1 MNAGLL
7 ETQAN
12 HTVDAFLGG
21 RVTLI
26 QPRKGHR
33 AGLDAALLQ
42 ALVPA
47 SAWGLAIDLGTG
59 VGTVAFCLAAR
70 AVRLSVVGI
79 ERDPGLVACG
89 AEALT
94 LPQNASFAG
103 RVRLV
108 AAKIAESPDLRGR
121 LAIAEDAGWVL
132 MNPPFRSE
140 AIGTPSPDVRRR
152 GAHMAEEGLLES
164 WLSAAGKLMK
174 RGAMLGLI
182 HRADALMEVIHSLS
196 GRFGSIQIRPVH
208 PSQSAAAIRILVTA
222 LRASRAPPAILPA
235 LMRHQ
240 PGGGWTPQTDA
251 LLRGEAELAT

>member
-47 SAWGLAIDLGTG
+47 SAGGLAIDLGTG

-182 HRADALMEVIHSLS
+182 HRADALMEVIQSLS
-196 GRFGSIQIRPVH
+196 GRIRLDPDPSCSSLPVRGSDPHSRH
-208 PSQSAAAIRILVTA
+208 GTA
-222 LRASRAPPAILPA
+222 RQPRAPCHPARAYASSAGRRLDTADRRAPS
-235 LMRHQ
+235 R
-240 PGGGWTPQTDA
+240 
-251 LLRGEAELAT
+251 